1 MHAIEKA
8 IRCDSP
14 YTEYQKNKPMR
25 IRRWF
30 GWETLLGFSMYGS
43 TLRAL
48 PIPGDYVWGGVLT
61 TYVIAISGLFLSVFK
76 NGIKIPFRIAI
87 FSLCFAALFLWCIIT
102 LLWSPISVSQL
113 VKGDLYIISNV
124 VIPTFA
130 LAIGRNRKIFL
141 ERRWVVG
148 VVLAIFIISC
158 YCLFLWVISPES
170 LYATLLEHA
179 IEDTT
184 LSGIYLAVGQ
194 ALMAFSIVSF
204 IWGVYASHLNKTAI
218 VISTLVFWL
227 AIESGARGPVICGIL
242 TILIFLIINFFYG
255 KKITIMYWL
264 ILVFILVIIPTV
276 VWLVFLNID
285 FLTDHLP
292 FLSRFYSD
300 SLRGYD
306 DLSSIG
312 MRLSYY
318 HRALFLFF
326 EQPFFG
332 QGVLSF
338 RALSNLDS
346 IYPHNYFLDALG
358 DLGLVGFFLS
368 ISLISFGLVACWHIT
383 VTGDRIS
390 QKICAAL
397 FVYFFGM
404 EMSSGYFYWSWV
416 WPWTIVVIQAQPQ
429 IRKRRSRQKVLTQ
442 DGSCDWY

>member
-1 MHAIEKA
+1 
-8 IRCDSP
+8 
-14 YTEYQKNKPMR
+14 MR
-25 IRRWF
+25 TREWF
-30 GWETLLGFSMYGS
+30 GWETLLGFSIYGS
-43 TLRAL
+43 TLRVL
-48 PIPGDYVWGGVLT
+48 PIPSACIWVGLLT
-61 TYVIAISGLFLSVFK
+61 AYVISMSGLFFSIFK
-76 NGIKIPFRIAI
+76 NGIKISNRIAI
-87 FSLCFAALFLWCIIT
+87 FSLCFAALFLWCIFT
-102 LLWSPISVSQL
+102 LLWSPISISQF
-113 VKGDLYIISNV
+113 VKGDFYIISNV
-124 VIPTFA
+124 VIPTVA
-130 LAIGRNRKIFL
+130 LAIGSNKEFFL

-158 YCLFLWVISPES
+158 YCLFLWVISPDS

-179 IEDTT
+179 IEDDT

-204 IWGVYASHLNKTAI
+204 IWGVYAAHWNKTAI
-218 VISTLVFWL
+218 VISAVVFWL
-227 AIESGARGPVICGIL
+227 ATESGARGPVICGIL

-255 KKITIMYWL
+255 KKITIRYWL
-264 ILVFILVIIPTV
+264 LSIFLLILIPTII
-276 VWLVFLNID
+276 WIVFLNID

-292 FLSRFYSD
+292 FLSRFNSD
-300 SLRGYD
+300 SIRGYD

-312 MRLSYY
+312 MRLNYY

-326 EQPFFG
+326 EEPFFG

-368 ISLISFGLVACWHIT
+368 ISIIYFGLVACWHIT

-416 WPWTIVVIQAQPQ
+416 WPWTVVVIQAQSQ
-429 IRKRRSRQKVLTQ
+429 IRKSRSRQKVLTQ
-442 DGSCDWY
+442 DNSCA